1 MSKPVSIIVAGCAGR
16 MGRAILK
23 AVRDAEGVKLAG
35 GFDRPDCAQRG
46 QDLMRLVGVEDSG
59 LAILAP
65 DEINMAKADVLV
77 DFTSPESA
85 IENARR
91 CADAGVAMVI
101 GATGFSSGQDEAVAA
116 CAKEIAVVKSG
127 NMSLGVNALCALAER
142 AAALLGEAY
151 DIEITD
157 AHHRHKVDAPS
168 GTALMLGA
176 AAARGRGVDFEKNA
190 VCDRTSRDT
199 PRGRD
204 EIGFSVTRGGGI
216 IGEHSVRLIAEDE
229 EVVLSHKAL
238 DRALFARGA
247 VAAARWVA
255 GRAPGLYSMRDVLG
269 I

>member
-1 MSKPVSIIVAGCAGR
+1 MAEPVSIIVAGCAGR
-16 MGRAILK
+16 MGRAVLK
-23 AVRDAEGVKLAG
+23 AARDAEGVTLAG

-46 QDLMRLVGVEDSG
+46 QDLLRLIGADDSG
-59 LAILAP
+59 IALLAP
-65 DEINMAKADVLV
+65 DEVDMAKADVLI
-77 DFTSPESA
+77 DFTSPEGA

-116 CAKEIAVVKSG
+116 RAKEIAIVKSG
-127 NMSLGVNALCALAER
+127 NMSMGVNVLCALAER
-142 AAALLGEAY
+142 AAALLGGSY

-157 AHHRHKVDAPS
+157 AHHRHKIDAPS

-190 VCDRTSRDT
+190 VYDRTSRRT
-199 PRGRD
+199 PRERD
-204 EIGFSVTRGGGI
+204 AIGFSVTRGGGI

-247 VAAARWVA
+247 VAAARWAA
-255 GRAPGLYSMRDVLG
+255 GRPAGLYSMRDVLG